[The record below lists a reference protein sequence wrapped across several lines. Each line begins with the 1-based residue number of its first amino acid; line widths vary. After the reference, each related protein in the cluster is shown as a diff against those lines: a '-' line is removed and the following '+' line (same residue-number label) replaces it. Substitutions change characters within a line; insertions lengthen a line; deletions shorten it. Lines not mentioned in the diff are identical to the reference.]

1 MLKRH
6 WLTGLA
12 ALLLWPVS
20 SVALDDIMPAA
31 VSSHALI
38 TTSASAAI
46 AGSSTAGDAADEIE
60 SVHESGASLPL
71 DPQRSMVVATIASG
85 AWADPRSR
93 AGDQRLSKAAVED
106 DVVTLLD
113 AALMVFFI
121 LGLLAYPLARKHKAL
136 VHSCILSHYP

>member
-1 MLKRH
+1 MLKRD

-12 ALLLWPVS
+12 ALLLWPMS

-31 VSSHALI
+31 ATSRALI
-38 TTSASAAI
+38 TTSTSAVI
-46 AGSSTAGDAADEIE
+46 AGSSTAGDAADEIGQAQE
-60 SVHESGASLPL
+60 SAAWLPL
-71 DPQRSMVVATIASG
+71 DPQRPMVVATT
-85 AWADPRSR
+85 WADPRSR
-93 AGDQRLSKAAVED
+93 AVDQRLSKAALED